1 MSTADHP
8 RTVDLAEKVDLD
20 DSADQQK
27 TAGNLGPLV
36 AEQLMS
42 DPRVKQAEALL
53 QAALADARGKL
64 TEVRGPRA
72 DLLESYNQLIE
83 RLFSARGG
91 STYFRYLSSGVGN
104 GPWVELADGSVKLDF
119 IVGIGVYGLGHN
131 HPEMLSSSLR
141 AALQSTI
148 MQGNLQQHVDSLK
161 VAELLLQ
168 LAKQDSA
175 SPLSHCLLTTSGAMA
190 NENALK
196 IAFHNRAPADR
207 VICLEN
213 CFAGRS
219 IAMAQLTDRP
229 QYRVGLPTALAVD
242 YIPGP
247 DASNS
252 PAALQRS
259 LDALDVLLKRYP
271 GKYATLWLE
280 LVAGEGG
287 YYPGSNEYFSKLIER
302 VKQDNVLIIFDEV
315 QTFGRLSRPFAFQ
328 HFGLS
333 QYADIVSIGKI
344 SQLCATLYAETLKPK
359 GPLLSQTFTAAT
371 SAISAAQVIL
381 EKMAYGDWYGPNGQ
395 NEQRHRYFRQRLEQL
410 ASKYPSKISG
420 PWGCGMMI
428 AFTPGDGSAEVAGR
442 MVHALYDAGLMSFVA
457 GNKPARIR
465 FLPPPGITQLEHID
479 AAVEIMDRVLSQF

>member
-1 MSTADHP
+1 MTSSDPTG
-8 RTVDLAEKVDLD
+8 TLV
-20 DSADQQK
+20 ADQ
-27 TAGNLGPLV
+27 
-36 AEQLMS
+36 LMN
-42 DPRVKQAEALL
+42 DPRVQQAEALL
-53 QAALADARGKL
+53 QAALADARAKL
-64 TEVRGPRA
+64 NGVRRPRTE
-72 DLLESYNQLIE
+72 LQESYDKLIE

-91 STYFRYLSSGVGN
+91 ATYFRYLGSGVGN
-104 GPWVELADGSVKLDF
+104 GPWVELADGSIKLDF

-131 HPEMLSSSLR
+131 HPEMLTSSIR

-148 MQGNLQQHVDSLK
+148 MQGNLQQHVESLN
-161 VAELLLQ
+161 VAELLIE
-168 LAKQDSA
+168 LARQDSGT
-175 SPLSHCLLTTSGAMA
+175 PLSHCLLTTSGAMA

-196 IAFHNRAPADR
+196 IAYHNRAPADR
-207 VICLEN
+207 VICLDN

-229 QYRVGLPTALAVD
+229 QYRIGLPTALAVD

-247 DASNS
+247 DAKNS
-252 PAALQRS
+252 PEALERS
-259 LDALDVLLKRYP
+259 INALDAHLKRYP
-271 GKYATLWLE
+271 GKHATLWLE

-287 YYPGSNEYFSKLIER
+287 YYPGSKEYFTKLIER
-302 VKQDNVLIIFDEV
+302 AKQDNLLIIFDEV

-344 SQLCATLYAETLKPK
+344 SQLCATLYAESLKPK

-371 SAISAAQVIL
+371 AAISAAHVIL
-381 EKMAYGDWYGPNGQ
+381 QKMSSGQWYGPEGE
-395 NEQRHRYFRQRLEQL
+395 NEKRHNYFRGKLEQL
-410 ASKYPSKISG
+410 AAKYPTKISG

-428 AFTPGDGSAEVAGR
+428 AFTPGDGSAETAGR

-479 AAVEIMDRVLSQF
+479 AAVEIMDQVLSTFE